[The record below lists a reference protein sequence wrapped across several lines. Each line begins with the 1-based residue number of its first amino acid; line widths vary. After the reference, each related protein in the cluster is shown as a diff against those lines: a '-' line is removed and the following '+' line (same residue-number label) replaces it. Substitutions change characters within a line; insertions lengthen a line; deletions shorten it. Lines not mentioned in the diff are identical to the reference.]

1 MRPPAAPRGV
11 CEAYA
16 HAVHSSV
23 PACCHVVWSSHLN
36 LNQSS
41 SPATTPTWIGP
52 APHPTVH
59 ATAPHVCASCPA
71 TFACRFVT
79 TRTRIER
86 FAKQILEDGTYRD
99 PRTRAGASAAATT
112 SSARSAAPSAVGA
125 AAVTGTGQR
134 LELLDPRAAETH
146 YNSLSARPA
155 RKLAG
160 KKRSRRAVGSSVGVS
175 VAGQAP
181 PAGSPHVLVWL
192 RRDLRV
198 HDNPALVAAAKAAS
212 LAGGTVTVVYI
223 HSPEVSGG
231 GVAGWGWLLGRHVDG
246 WQVVG

>member
-1 MRPPAAPRGV
+1 MKHMPMTCTGVSWQLPR
-11 CEAYA
+11 
-16 HAVHSSV
+16 
-23 PACCHVVWSSHLN
+23 
-36 LNQSS
+36 LNQLSS
-41 SPATTPTWIGP
+41 QAITPRWSAQSHTLPSTSPARLRLTSSTSHP
-52 APHPTVH
+52 AP
-59 ATAPHVCASCPA
+59 CRY
-71 TFACRFVT
+71 FA
-79 TRTRIER
+79 TRTRIEK

-99 PRTRAGASAAATT
+99 PRTRAGASAAAST
-112 SSARSAAPSAVGA
+112 SSPARPAAPSAVGA

-160 KKRSRRAVGSSVGVS
+160 KKRSRRAAGSSVGVS

-223 HSPEVSGG
+223 HSPEVSG
-231 GVAGWGWLLGRHVDG
+231 LLA
-246 WQVVG
+246 WQVEG

>member
-1 MRPPAAPRGV
+1 M

-16 HAVHSSV
+16 HDVHITIIAVAAPQPIVLTSDHPSV
-23 PACCHVVWSSHLN
+23 VGPVSQPTLHQPCTSAPRVLN
-36 LNQSS
+36 L
-41 SPATTPTWIGP
+41 TP
-52 APHPTVH
+52 
-59 ATAPHVCASCPA
+59 C
-71 TFACRFVT
+71 ACRYFA
-79 TRTRIER
+79 TRTRIEK

-99 PRTRAGASAAATT
+99 PRLRAGASAASST
-112 SSARSAAPSAVGA
+112 SSPARPAAPSAVGA

-160 KKRSRRAVGSSVGVS
+160 KKRSRRAAGSSVGVS

-223 HSPEVSGG
+223 HSPEVSG
-231 GVAGWGWLLGRHVDG
+231 LLA
-246 WQVVG
+246 WQVEG